1 MLFIQDGTR
10 LRTNFFARLTS
21 VSLPADSTIK
31 HVDWKIKRQKTK
43 NVETQFSLILF
54 FSKNLLRFALKLA
67 IVYNRQR
74 KSEMGHDRDIRA
86 LARAV
91 QMNDSSI
98 MLRPDNTQ

>member
-31 HVDWKIKRQKTK
+31 HVGGKIKRQKNK
-43 NVETQFSLILF
+43 KCRDSIFADFVLL
-54 FSKNLLRFALKLA
+54 KNLLCFALKPA

-74 KSEMGHDRDIRA
+74 KSKMGHDRDIRA